1 MWFNPWLINTIFINS
16 TNRKP
21 INDACN
27 LDCFF
32 PFFPPPSLLLLP
44 PLLLLPLP
52 PLLLPPSSLPI
63 FGFMNDTRK
72 RSYPICGLCQISS
85 GSSCRSPSFAKD
97 SMSFDISL
105 PLVVLLQSSALA
117 LSRSL
122 STSTT
127 ELNSSFRYLK

>member
-44 PLLLLPLP
+44 PLLLP
-52 PLLLPPSSLPI
+52 PSSSLPI

-72 RSYPICGLCQISS
+72 RSYPIFGLCQISS